1 MALQKK
7 TFSTGDYS
15 YLSWS
20 KSYVISLTLTEES
33 VDAAANTSLV
43 SYLFTISNTDN
54 NRFIS
59 YDYSWKIS
67 IGGQEIAINHFD
79 FLLGSNFT
87 TQTIAAGQLRVAHTG
102 KPMPFAVSIPNLLAQ
117 NQYGPPAMT
126 LSGTMELTFIPRA
139 SAVSCPGDA
148 IGRQVEISIAKA
160 DPSFTHTLTYA
171 YGNLTGTIAEKTSLN
186 VVKWLIPMAF
196 YDEIP
201 ESKQERC
208 TITCLSYAG
217 DTVMGTST
225 CKCYIGVD
233 PQLDKPVLMPTVVDG
248 NPFAMALTGDQNML
262 VRYASD
268 AMVTLDIVTGPG
280 ACIVESYMTHNG
292 ATYTLPATVS
302 PVETGVFKFYAR
314 DSRGLQNSVEVTPA
328 FIPYIKLT
336 CSLSDNKPDGEGNMT
351 VHASGNCFVGSFG
364 AVDNTLSVEYRYK
377 PQDGE
382 YGEWASM
389 PVTLG
394 ARSYN
399 AQVQLTGLDY
409 KTAYTFQVRAT
420 DKLGTVYSS
429 EYTARAVPV
438 FDWDENDFNVN
449 GTFKINDTPVAD
461 FVVKT
466 AQKDGWCYRNW
477 DSGVCELWGTYT
489 AEAVGGDN
497 VWQVKLPVTLA
508 DASYAVNVSA
518 AKGASMLSKLGIGD
532 IAGNE
537 GREPGKV
544 TVFAISFE
552 PYDVALNIH
561 ILGRWK

>member
-7 TFSTGDYS
+7 TFSTGNYS

-20 KSYVISLTLTEES
+20 NSYVISLTLTEES
-33 VDAAANTSLV
+33 VDAATNTSLV

-67 IGGQEIAINHFD
+67 IGGQEIAINHLD
-79 FLLGSNFT
+79 FELGKNFT
-87 TQTIAAGQLRVAHTG
+87 TQTIAQGQLRIRHTG
-102 KPMPFAVSIPNLLAQ
+102 TPMAFSVSIPNLRAQ

-126 LSGTMELTFIPRA
+126 LSGTWDLTFIPNP
-139 SAVSCPGDA
+139 SQVSCPGGT
-148 IGRQVEISIAKA
+148 IGQNAEITIAKA

-171 YGNLTGTIAEKTSLN
+171 FGNLTGTIVEKTAFDTFS
-186 VVKWLIPMAF
+186 WLIPEKFFAA
-196 YDEIP
+196 IP
-201 ESKQERC
+201 ESKQEKC
-208 TITCLSYAG
+208 TTTCTSYAG
-217 DTVMGTST
+217 DVVMGSST
-225 CKCYIGVD
+225 CWCYVGVD
-233 PQLDKPVLMPTVVDG
+233 SQRDKPQLRTAVEDINETTL
-248 NPFAMALTGDQNML
+248 ALTGNKEVL
-262 VRYASD
+262 VRYCSS
-268 AMVTLDIVTGPG
+268 AMVGVEVTPSPG
-280 ACIVESYMTHNG
+280 ASIAEGYMMHNGERYTIPNIVEQVQN
-292 ATYTLPATVS
+292 
-302 PVETGVFKFYAR
+302 GVFKIYAK
-314 DSRGLQNSVEVTPA
+314 DSRGLSTAEELTPPI
-328 FIPYIKLT
+328 IPYIKLT

-377 PQDGE
+377 PQGGE
-382 YGEWASM
+382 YGEWVSM

-399 AQVQLTGLDY
+399 GQVQLTGLDY

-420 DKLGTVYSS
+420 DKLGTVYSP

-449 GTFKINDTPVAD
+449 GTFKINDTPMAD

-466 AQKDGWCYRNW
+466 VQKDGWCYRNW

-497 VWQVKLPVTLA
+497 VWQVRLPVTLA
-508 DASYAVNVSA
+508 DAGYVVNVSA
-518 AKGASMLSKLGIGD
+518 AKGAIMLSKLGIGD
-532 IAGNE
+532 FAGNE
-537 GREPGKV
+537 GREPGKI